1 MFSIFGF
8 YKFKKLNNLKKNKSI
23 LQLYMS
29 KHQAK
34 GAVIIAK
41 EGING
46 TISGKKK
53 NLIKVRKKIHTIF
66 QIKSFDNEN
75 NSVSKFQPFH
85 KPKVKI
91 KKEVVPIGL
100 KLIKKIKQKNQ
111 YVEPEKWNK
120 IVKAKETFLIDA
132 RKPFEHKVGTFKNA
146 VSPNVKHFRDF
157 PNYLKKIKKKN
168 QYVEPEKWN
177 KIVKTK
183 ETFLIDVRKPFEYKV
198 GTFKNAIN
206 PNVRHFRDFPNYLK
220 KIKKNHP
227 VAMFCT
233 GGIRCEKASVFLQN
247 KGFKKVYQ
255 LKGGILNYLEKIKKE
270 KSLWN
275 GECFVFDNRISVKHK
290 LKQGTYSICGGCR
303 TPVSTL
309 EKKSK
314 KYEAGVSCSNCHD
327 NLSKNQ
333 KERFRMRQ
341 KQISLA
347 KQLGKKHTFQKEFK

>member
-1 MFSIFGF
+1 MFNIFGF

-23 LQLYMS
+23 LQLYMTN
-29 KHQAK
+29 HQVK
-34 GAVIIAK
+34 GAVILAK

-46 TISGKKK
+46 AISGNKN
-53 NLIKVRKKIHTIF
+53 NLIKVKKKIYTIL

-100 KLIKKIKQKNQ
+100 QLNKKTKQKNK
-111 YVEPEKWNK
+111 YIEPEKWNE

-146 VSPNVKHFRDF
+146 V
-157 PNYLKKIKKKN
+157 
-168 QYVEPEKWN
+168 
-177 KIVKTK
+177 
-183 ETFLIDVRKPFEYKV
+183 
-198 GTFKNAIN
+198 N
-206 PNVRHFRDFPNYLK
+206 PNVSYFRDFPNYLK
-220 KIKKNHP
+220 KIKKNQP

-233 GGIRCEKASVFLQN
+233 GGIRCEKASVFLRN

-255 LKGGILNYLEKIKKE
+255 LKGGIINYLEKIKKV
-270 KSLWN
+270 KSLWK
-275 GECFVFDNRISVKHK
+275 GECYVFDNRISVKHK

-303 TPVSTL
+303 TPVSIL

-327 NLSKNQ
+327 SLTKNQ

>member
-1 MFSIFGF
+1 MFNIFGF

-23 LQLYMS
+23 LQLYMTN
-29 KHQAK
+29 HQVK
-34 GAVIIAK
+34 GAVILAK

-46 TISGKKK
+46 AISGNKN
-53 NLIKVRKKIHTIF
+53 NLIKVKKKIYTIL

-100 KLIKKIKQKNQ
+100 QLNKKIKQKNQ

-120 IVKAKETFLIDA
+120 IVKAKETFLIDV

-146 VSPNVKHFRDF
+146 V
-157 PNYLKKIKKKN
+157 
-168 QYVEPEKWN
+168 
-177 KIVKTK
+177 
-183 ETFLIDVRKPFEYKV
+183 
-198 GTFKNAIN
+198 N

-220 KIKKNHP
+220 KIKKNQP

-233 GGIRCEKASVFLQN
+233 GGIRCEKASLFLQN

-255 LKGGILNYLEKIKKE
+255 LKGGIINYLEKIKKV
-270 KSLWN
+270 KSLWK
-275 GECFVFDNRISVKHK
+275 GECYVFDNRISVKHK
-290 LKQGTYSICGGCR
+290 LKQGTYSMCGGCR
-303 TPVSTL
+303 TPVSSL

-314 KYEAGVSCSNCHD
+314 KYEAGVSCLNCHD
-327 NLSKNQ
+327 SLTKNQ

-347 KQLGKKHTFQKEFK
+347 KQLGKKHIFQKEFK

>member
-53 NLIKVRKKIHTIF
+53 NLIKVKKKICTIF

-100 KLIKKIKQKNQ
+100 KLNKKIKQKNQ

-120 IVKAKETFLIDA
+120 IVKAKETFLIDV
-132 RKPFEHKVGTFKNA
+132 RKPFEHKVGTFKNS
-146 VSPNVKHFRDF
+146 V
-157 PNYLKKIKKKN
+157 
-168 QYVEPEKWN
+168 
-177 KIVKTK
+177 
-183 ETFLIDVRKPFEYKV
+183 
-198 GTFKNAIN
+198 N

-220 KIKKNHP
+220 KIKKNQP

-247 KGFKKVYQ
+247 KGFKKIYQ
-255 LKGGILNYLEKIKKE
+255 LKGGILNYLQKIKKE
-270 KSLWN
+270 KSLWK

-290 LKQGTYSICGGCR
+290 LKQGTYSMCGGCR

-327 NLSKNQ
+327 SLTKNQ